1 MILSTC
7 SPLWN
12 ALKSSLITFPTP
24 VLSVYIKDKHQIL
37 SCSNPS
43 TWQSESYS
51 QTVNW
56 MMSCPCSVPSLQWF
70 SNVLKKK
77 PYKEYFVDSSPKPNF
92 HSFLVPPSAS
102 HSSVISSFFPCSTAC
117 SSVFYYNK
125 SSSLTSFPSLSLF
138 FLLNDGLHT
147 PVAVFPPLTT

>member
-1 MILSTC
+1 MWSRILELQDSNYD
-7 SPLWN
+7 SPNL
-12 ALKSSLITFPTP
+12 LTTVECTEKFIDHISTP

-43 TWQSESYS
+43 TWQSESCS

-77 PYKEYFVDSSPKPNF
+77 PCKEYFVDSCPKPNF

-102 HSSVISSFFPCSTAC
+102 HSSVISSFFPCSTAFQV
-117 SSVFYYNK
+117 SSTITK
-125 SSSLTSFPSLSLF
+125 A
-138 FLLNDGLHT
+138 LL
-147 PVAVFPPLTT
+147 